1 MVSVR
6 RKLYTRRAKL
16 LMRAKQRAVEAAQ
29 AEYDRIMADDKTEP
43 KQSIRLLRAQE
54 ALDDVYGRVY
64 RKYSKKIK
72 AKYPNSKNVTM
83 RRNVSSSTRRSTN
96 NQSGKMSTLQKTA
109 VPINVA
115 REIQQLPSYEEPR
128 PLSARSNRPIN
139 VYG

>member
-6 RKLYTRRAKL
+6 RKIYTRRAKL
-16 LMRAKQRAVEAAQ
+16 LTRAKQRAVEAAQ
-29 AEYDRIMADDKTEP
+29 AEYDRIMADDKAEP

-54 ALDDVYGRVY
+54 ALDDVYGKVY

-83 RRNVSSSTRRSTN
+83 RRNINKRTAN
-96 NQSGKMSTLQKTA
+96 NQTEKMSTLSRSAIPT
-109 VPINVA
+109 NVG

>member
-6 RKLYTRRAKL
+6 RKIYTRRAKL
-16 LMRAKQRAVEAAQ
+16 LTRAKQRAVEAAQ
-29 AEYDRIMADDKTEP
+29 AEYDRIMADVKEEP

-54 ALDDVYGRVY
+54 ALDDVYGKVY

-83 RRNVSSSTRRSTN
+83 RRNINKRTAN
-96 NQSGKMSTLQKTA
+96 NQTEKMSTLSRSAIPT
-109 VPINVA
+109 NVG

>member
-16 LMRAKQRAVEAAQ
+16 LTRAKQRAVEAAQ
-29 AEYDRIMADDKTEP
+29 TEYDRIMADVKEEP

-54 ALDDVYGRVY
+54 ALDDVYGKVY

-83 RRNVSSSTRRSTN
+83 RRNINKRTAN
-96 NQSGKMSTLQKTA
+96 NQTEKMSTLSRSAIPT
-109 VPINVA
+109 NVG

>member
-6 RKLYTRRAKL
+6 RKIYTRRPKL
-16 LMRAKQRAVEAAQ
+16 LTRAKQRAVEAAQ
-29 AEYDRIMADDKTEP
+29 AEYDRIMADVKEEP

-54 ALDDVYGRVY
+54 ALDDVYGKVY

-83 RRNVSSSTRRSTN
+83 RRNINKRTAN
-96 NQSGKMSTLQKTA
+96 NQTEKMSTLSRSAIPT
-109 VPINVA
+109 NVG

>member
-16 LMRAKQRAVEAAQ
+16 LTRAKQRAVEAAQ
-29 AEYDRIMADDKTEP
+29 AEYDRIMADVKEEP

-54 ALDDVYGRVY
+54 ALDDVYGKVY
-64 RKYSKKIK
+64 RKYSKRIK

-83 RRNVSSSTRRSTN
+83 RRNINKRSTN
-96 NQSGKMSTLQKTA
+96 NQTEKMSTLSRSAIPT
-109 VPINVA
+109 NVG

>member
-6 RKLYTRRAKL
+6 RKIYTRRAKL
-16 LMRAKQRAVEAAQ
+16 LTRAKQRAVEAAQ
-29 AEYDRIMADDKTEP
+29 AEYDRIMADVKEEP

-54 ALDDVYGRVY
+54 ALDDVYGKVY

-83 RRNVSSSTRRSTN
+83 RRNINKRTAN
-96 NQSGKMSTLQKTA
+96 NQTEKMSTLSRSAIPT
-109 VPINVA
+109 NVG
-115 REIQQLPSYEEPR
+115 REIQQLPSYEESR

>member
-16 LMRAKQRAVEAAQ
+16 LTRAKQRAVEAAQ
-29 AEYDRIMADDKTEP
+29 AEYDRIMADVKEEP

-54 ALDDVYGRVY
+54 ALDDVYGKVY
-64 RKYSKKIK
+64 RKYSKRIK

-83 RRNVSSSTRRSTN
+83 RRNISNKRSTN
-96 NQSGKMSTLQKTA
+96 NQTEKMSTLSRSAIPT
-109 VPINVA
+109 NVG